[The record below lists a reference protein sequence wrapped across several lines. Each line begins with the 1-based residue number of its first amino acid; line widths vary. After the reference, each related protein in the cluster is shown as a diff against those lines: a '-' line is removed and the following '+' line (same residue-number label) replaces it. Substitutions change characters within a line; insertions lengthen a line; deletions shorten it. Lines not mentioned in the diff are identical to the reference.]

1 MWLPVLWQFVFK
13 LSFNGHNS
21 EICTRYAVLSLFCCC
36 DVASSEDNDSDSSD
50 TESSSHNNKTQNTA
64 RTEQPPARI
73 LSDQELN
80 QLGAKILRAE
90 MMGDQVHV
98 FYIILIHTAAPRC

>member
-1 MWLPVLWQFVFK
+1 M
-13 LSFNGHNS
+13 
-21 EICTRYAVLSLFCCC
+21 SLFCRC
-36 DVASSEDNDSDSSD
+36 DIASSEDNDSDSSD
-50 TESSSHNNKTQNTA
+50 TESSSHNKTQNTA